1 MSILLAM
8 GSDIDTRLVRRLLE
22 PLDQPITVAHTAIE
36 AQRGALTSP
45 VKIIVVDATSLEG
58 DWLEL
63 VRVLARDRGEGFV
76 LVLHPSN
83 DVMDK
88 VRALN
93 EGADDYLI
101 YPYEPAELLARIK
114 VALRRHSRYARASHG
129 SLVRVGRVQLNVNEL
144 EISVPDHP
152 RIRLTPNEMRL
163 LLYLMTHADRT
174 VDQHELLAHLF
185 GSDAR
190 QVASNAVGVYMRRV
204 RRKIE
209 QNPDQPRYVVT
220 VRGHGYQFKSPDEEG
235 LPMSS

>member
-22 PLDQPITVAHTAIE
+22 PLNEPITVADSAIE
-36 AQRGALTSP
+36 AQRWALTGP
-45 VKIIVVDATSLEG
+45 VKVIVVDVASLEG

-63 VRVLARDRGEGFV
+63 VRVVARERGEGFV

-88 VRALN
+88 ARALE
-93 EGADDYLI
+93 EGADDYLV

-114 VALRRHSRYARASHG
+114 AALRRHSRYARAFHG
-129 SLVRVGRVQLNVNEL
+129 NLVRVGRAQLDVHEL
-144 EISVPDHP
+144 EISVPGRA

-174 VDQHELLAHLF
+174 VDQHELLTHLF
-185 GSDAR
+185 GSDTR

-209 QNPDQPRYVVT
+209 QNPDQPCYLVT
-220 VRGHGYQFKSPDEEG
+220 VRGHGYQFKAADEEDT
-235 LPMSS
+235 PMSS